1 VTFRLLLCTA
11 AALALAACKPTPPAE
26 QALHPS
32 LAGAW
37 RLASDKDGCRNQTL
51 RFDRQRLVQS
61 DRKRELY
68 VLDVR
73 NAEVQGSSIEIE
85 FAPSAMMMLAAKSRE
100 KVDELSKTTLTIT
113 LMVSGDSIT
122 LRDVQLRDPKNG
134 LQAPTGSKRAQM
146 ARMFDLRRCPAT
158 ADS

>member
-1 VTFRLLLCTA
+1 VLLRPFLCSAT
-11 AALALAACKPTPPAE
+11 ALALAACNPPSAAE
-26 QALHPS
+26 KALHPS

-37 RLASDKDGCRNQTL
+37 RLASDKDGCGKQTL

-73 NAEVQGSSIEIE
+73 SAEVQGSSIEIE

-100 KVDELSKTTLTIT
+100 KVDELSNTTLTIT

-122 LRDVQLRDPKNG
+122 LRDVQMRDPKNG
-134 LQAPTGSKRAQM
+134 VQAPTGSKRARM
-146 ARMFDLRRCPAT
+146 AKMFDLRRCPAN
-158 ADS
+158 AAS

>member
-1 VTFRLLLCTA
+1 MLIRPLLCAA
-11 AALALAACKPTPPAE
+11 AALALAGCNPAPPAE
-26 QALHPS
+26 KALHPS

-37 RLASDKDGCRNQTL
+37 RLASDKDGCRKQTL

-68 VLDVR
+68 MLDVR

-85 FAPSAMMMLAAKSRE
+85 FTPSAMMMLAAKSRE

-113 LMVSGDSIT
+113 LMVSGDSIM
-122 LRDVQLRDPKNG
+122 LRDVQMRDPKNG
-134 LQAPTGSKRAQM
+134 VQAPTGSKRAQM
-146 ARMFDLRRCPAT
+146 AKMFELRRCPHSAE
-158 ADS
+158 S